1 MSMEKST
8 TYSLCPLCGSD
19 HAPHLVEQEA
29 ITIVKGVE
37 ISYRETLLVC
47 ENSTEESD
55 ACETASLAN
64 KNLLAAR
71 DAYRARMH
79 LLTSSEIIALRKKY
93 GLTQAELAKVL
104 GWGEVTITRYET
116 KAIQDEAHDSLL
128 RIIRDNPMELNRL
141 LDRNKDALSEERFQ
155 ALKERIGQIM
165 KEQGNAALRSQA
177 VQSAY
182 LPFSRPSCFN
192 GNTPFDEQKFT
203 AVVCYLAS
211 HVDHLYK
218 TRLMKMLWYAD
229 SIAYRD
235 YGKAITGAVYQH
247 MPMGALPIAHN
258 ELLALNGIE
267 VSEEEREDGSTQYL
281 LRAGNQDAI
290 KLLSKE
296 ERSVLDE
303 VIRRFKYS
311 SAQAIVDYMH
321 RERAYLETSPG
332 ELISFEYARDLR

>member
-1 MSMEKST
+1 
-8 TYSLCPLCGSD
+8 
-19 HAPHLVEQEA
+19 
-29 ITIVKGVE
+29 
-37 ISYRETLLVC
+37 
-47 ENSTEESD
+47 
-55 ACETASLAN
+55 
-64 KNLLAAR
+64 
-71 DAYRARMH
+71 
-79 LLTSSEIIALRKKY
+79 
-93 GLTQAELAKVL
+93 
-104 GWGEVTITRYET
+104 
-116 KAIQDEAHDSLL
+116 
-128 RIIRDNPMELNRL
+128 
-141 LDRNKDALSEERFQ
+141 
-155 ALKERIGQIM
+155 
-165 KEQGNAALRSQA
+165 
-177 VQSAY
+177 
-182 LPFSRPSCFN
+182 
-192 GNTPFDEQKFT
+192 
-203 AVVCYLAS
+203 
-211 HVDHLYK
+211 
-218 TRLMKMLWYAD
+218 MLWYAD